1 MISCDKGKTRV
12 EGRGNVILA
21 EWGTLT
27 FAVLRGFENETGETE
42 EDEKFR
48 EQLKE
53 KMRES
58 LEHDFERAF
67 SKKTDEELDKED
79 GEMLKANLLKL
90 LLESFKS

>member
-1 MISCDKGKTRV
+1 MISCNKGKTCV
-12 EGRGNVILA
+12 EGRGDVILA

-53 KMRES
+53 KMR
-58 LEHDFERAF
+58 
-67 SKKTDEELDKED
+67 
-79 GEMLKANLLKL
+79 
-90 LLESFKS
+90 